1 METIKQLVLQT
12 MIRLLE
18 PEVFVQVRED
28 DQGEVEGMVS
38 DLQDEY
44 AQFMQEKTGREYTC
58 NVSIYEHPLTEDMD
72 ENCGGVVVYSQDKR
86 IWC

>member
-28 DQGEVEGMVS
+28 DQGEVEGMIG

-44 AQFMQEKTGREYTC
+44 ASFM
-58 NVSIYEHPLTEDMD
+58 
-72 ENCGGVVVYSQDKR
+72 
-86 IWC
+86 